1 MQNTKILFNKSSR
14 FISLIFLH
22 KHFFK
27 FLENLYQLISYSKF
41 IKCWGKISEIHVL
54 RENGRN
60 IIIRYNWASLRKWR
74 MAVDGQPKTTNPVMS
89 NWKGELRKRYG
100 CIRSTDLNRTPR
112 RHHRHRSR
120 AGIQVNG
127 PAYPDSQYQGERV
140 GVSNR

>member
-1 MQNTKILFNKSSR
+1 MQNTKNYSINLSDSHSR
-14 FISLIFLH
+14 YFHH

-41 IKCWGKISEIHVL
+41 IKCWGKISEIHFL
-54 RENGRN
+54 RQNGRN

-112 RHHRHRSR
+112 RHRRHRSR

-140 GVSNR
+140 GA